1 MSKVKISVSNLFVI
15 MEMNYFKK
23 FDKVLADCWRSC
35 NYSDFIK
42 WQNNA
47 EKQNKIAATLPKL
60 TQIKK
65 YEQKHK
71 LELNLE
77 NNVKKSQYQSN
88 NNDMKKIRDES
99 VKKVDMKL
107 KKVNKEDSK
116 ILQKLLVETTNT
128 NYGTLQENSAIKI
141 FENKMNVKIISNQ
154 NKYNEKIGDEYGYE
168 WYLVGKVDGITEKG
182 HVLEI
187 KNRVNKLF
195 YTVRNYEKPQIMVY
209 LYLSG
214 KLTGYLMEQ
223 CKDGKTI
230 QYDIKKVEYPPNYY
244 KDKVLPY
251 LNKFKR
257 FFSEFMKNDEWKE
270 CVIDGNESKLYK
282 LYLKY

>member
-1 MSKVKISVSNLFVI
+1 
-15 MEMNYFKK
+15 
-23 FDKVLADCWRSC
+23 
-35 NYSDFIK
+35 
-42 WQNNA
+42 
-47 EKQNKIAATLPKL
+47 
-60 TQIKK
+60 
-65 YEQKHK
+65 
-71 LELNLE
+71 
-77 NNVKKSQYQSN
+77 
-88 NNDMKKIRDES
+88 
-99 VKKVDMKL
+99 
-107 KKVNKEDSK
+107 
-116 ILQKLLVETTNT
+116 
-128 NYGTLQENSAIKI
+128 
-141 FENKMNVKIISNQ
+141 MNVKIISNQ

-257 FFSEFMKNDEWKE
+257 FFSEFMKNDELKE
-270 CVIDGNESKLYK
+270 LVIDGNESKLYK